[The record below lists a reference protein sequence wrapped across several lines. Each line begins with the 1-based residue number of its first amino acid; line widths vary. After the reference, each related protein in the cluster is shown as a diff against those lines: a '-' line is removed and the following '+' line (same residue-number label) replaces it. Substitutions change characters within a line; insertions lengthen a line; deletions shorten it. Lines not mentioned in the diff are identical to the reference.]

1 MNRWTTAVTGG
12 RTHASD
18 SGEGMVATHFIASDD
33 VEHSRHF
40 CPDILGG
47 KVVFAKRTRV
57 NGS

>member
-18 SGEGMVATHFIASDD
+18 SGEGMVATHFIVSDD
-33 VEHSRHF
+33 VEYSRHF

-47 KVVFAKRTRV
+47 KVVFAKRARV